1 MDSDTRYEDKWPA
14 ARATGPAAFLSRRR
28 LALVA
33 WLALVIVSVGGL
45 TTFIMYTSHPAAQ
58 ITETMDDVLRNHTH
72 PSTTQSHVA
81 AALDPFGPS
90 SALRGGP
97 TMSFRENLRA
107 DTKYI
112 TSWVSAGWTNDVFTY
127 INLIYLGI
135 ITDRVPIIAEFIPSH
150 IGGHVPPIPFGKVFD
165 VPRLRNLLGTSVL
178 EWREL
183 KNPSSTF
190 VDDIGC
196 WNVWEAVQYREAY
209 PRRSRSTEDLRL
221 DISYTQAPTW
231 IKMIPNYEHDQH
243 VTFWSLAR
251 LAFPSTRADSLVTP
265 LPSPKHNVSLP
276 PDEHLLCYD
285 YLYYVSA
292 HQPFEMEYDYS
303 PAWRFVGQ
311 YLHWTPELE
320 QLTNTYVR
328 RALGTPEDSPIPPF
342 ISIHV
347 RHYDFEAW
355 CRGVPIQECFAPL
368 PVIARRVREVKDE
381 IFLRSGRVV
390 NHVVVTSDEVNATW
404 WQEVAQLGWF
414 TPDHSD
420 TKELYG
426 EWYPPLIDATI
437 QSQGAGFVG
446 TALSTMSIIAAR
458 RVEAWQN
465 GPVRMVKWGTPDADD
480 H

>member
-1 MDSDTRYEDKWPA
+1 MESDTQYEDKWPA
-14 ARATGPAAFLSRRR
+14 AKAVGPAALLSRRR
-28 LALVA
+28 FALVA
-33 WLALVIVSVGGL
+33 WVALVMVSVGGL
-45 TTFIMYTSHPAAQ
+45 ATFIMYTSHPATQ
-58 ITETMDDVLRNHTH
+58 ITETMDVLRNHTH
-72 PSTTQSHVA
+72 SPPSPQSHVA
-81 AALDPFGPS
+81 
-90 SALRGGP
+90 GGP

-107 DTKYI
+107 DTQYI

-165 VPRLRNLLGTSVL
+165 VPRLRNLLGRSVL
-178 EWREL
+178 EWREV
-183 KNPSSTF
+183 KDPNSTF

-209 PRRSRSTEDLRL
+209 PRRSRSINDVKL
-221 DISYTQAPTW
+221 DISFTKAPTW

-251 LAFPSTRADSLVTP
+251 LAFPSTRAASLVTP

-285 YLYYVSA
+285 Y
-292 HQPFEMEYDYS
+292 P
-303 PAWRFVGQ
+303 WRFVGQ

-320 QLTNTYVR
+320 QLTNAYVR
-328 RALGTPEDSPIPPF
+328 RAFGITEDSPMPPF

-355 CRGVPIQECFAPL
+355 CGGVPIQECFAPL

-381 IFLRSGRVV
+381 IFTRTGKVV
-390 NHVVVTSDEVNATW
+390 NHVVMTSDERNATW

-414 TPDHSD
+414 TPDHSE
-420 TKELYG
+420 TKETYG

-437 QSQGAGFVG
+437 QSQGVGFVG
-446 TALSTMSIIAAR
+446 TDRSTMSIIAAR

-465 GPVRMVKWGTPDADD
+465 GPIRLVKWGTPGADD